1 MTRPDIGS
9 LTEDRVLE
17 RVPDGERESRPSVAR
32 YGYGLS
38 PALVRLRFG
47 VLTRFMAVLFMAT
60 FGVGGAMPAAS
71 PQS

>member
-17 RVPDGERESRPSVAR
+17 RVPDGERESRASVAR
-32 YGYGLS
+32 YGYGLI

-47 VLTRFMAVLFMAT
+47 VLTRFMAVLFMAI
-60 FGVGGAMPAAS
+60 FGVGAMPAAS